1 MTGNNALARRNRSEA
16 AVNDRLVRHTI
27 VKNGQRFL
35 SAPTRSMKDRVFGKG
50 SPRGVPVGNPRATRP
65 LLLYAL
71 GIQGDSILGR
81 ALMGDG
87 CAVVTQDQGGCT
99 PQNYYEL
106 PPIFSSMA

>member
-1 MTGNNALARRNRSEA
+1 
-16 AVNDRLVRHTI
+16 
-27 VKNGQRFL
+27 
-35 SAPTRSMKDRVFGKG
+35 MKDRVFGKG
-50 SPRGVPVGNPRATRP
+50 SPRGIRVEAPRATWPP
-65 LLLYAL
+65 LLRVL

>member
-1 MTGNNALARRNRSEA
+1 MTGNNARARRNRSEA

-50 SPRGVPVGNPRATRP
+50 SPPGIRVGDPRATRP
-65 LLLYAL
+65 PLLYAL
-71 GIQGDSILGR
+71 GIQGGPILGR

-87 CAVVTQDQGGCT
+87 CAVVVQDQGGWT
-99 PQNYYEL
+99 P
-106 PPIFSSMA
+106 